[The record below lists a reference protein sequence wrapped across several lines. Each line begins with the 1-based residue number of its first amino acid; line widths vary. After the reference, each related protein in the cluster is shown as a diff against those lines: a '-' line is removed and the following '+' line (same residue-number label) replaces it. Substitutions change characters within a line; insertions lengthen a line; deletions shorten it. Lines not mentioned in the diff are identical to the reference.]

1 MHVVLR
7 QHLTDSKIIG
17 CCFDSKKKMRHDNTR
32 YSNEAYFV
40 RRPFL
45 SFVSRAFNRDL
56 NWQLD
61 RPSIGSRDQL
71 DSLNDHTSFVSRSRH
86 QVSAIYNRG
95 GRIGNRVG
103 NVDVVET
110 VRQK

>member
-1 MHVVLR
+1 MLAR
-7 QHLTDSKIIG
+7 QRLTDCKIIG
-17 CCFDSKKKMRHDNTR
+17 CRFDSTKKMRHDDTR
-32 YSNEAYFV
+32 YSDEAYFV

-45 SFVSRAFNRDL
+45 SFVSRTFNRDL

-61 RPSIGSRDQL
+61 HPSIGSRDQL
-71 DSLNDHTSFVSRSRH
+71 DSLNDHTSFVSSRRL
-86 QVSAIYNRG
+86 SAIYNRG

-103 NVDVVET
+103 NVDAVET

>member
-1 MHVVLR
+1 MLSR

-17 CCFDSKKKMRHDNTR
+17 RCFDSKKKMRHDNTR

-45 SFVSRAFNRDL
+45 SFVSRTFNRDL

-61 RPSIGSRDQL
+61 HPSIGSRDQL
-71 DSLNDHTSFVSRSRH
+71 DSLNDRTSFVSSRH
-86 QVSAIYNRG
+86 LSTIYNRA